1 MNKLQQLVLRNSLSR
16 QFGSSS
22 KVSSSASKAAL
33 SPDGNGLELR
43 PAPAQAE
50 TMLDMGTR
58 NIFSPE
64 QDMFRSTVRKFVRE
78 EMAPQQAKFE
88 EDGQPSRDIW
98 LSLGK
103 NGLLGK
109 ASF

>member
-1 MNKLQQLVLRNSLSR
+1 MNKLQQLVLRSSFSR

-22 KVSSSASKAAL
+22 KVSSSPRAAL
-33 SPDGNGLELR
+33 SPDGNGIELR

-58 NIFSPE
+58 NIFTPE

-78 EMAPQQAKFE
+78 EMAPLQAKFE
-88 EDGQPSRDIW
+88 EDGQPTRDIW